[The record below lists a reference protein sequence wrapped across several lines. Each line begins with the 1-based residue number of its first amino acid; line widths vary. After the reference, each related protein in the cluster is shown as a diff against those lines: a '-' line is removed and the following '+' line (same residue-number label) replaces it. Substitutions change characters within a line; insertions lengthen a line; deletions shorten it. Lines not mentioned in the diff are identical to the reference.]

1 MLEPATALV
10 LGIERGIGTGAGA
23 SAALELRWEI
33 NLGVKI
39 EPYGELFCVIVG
51 EGLSL
56 AVSLSLGG

>member
-39 EPYGELFCVIVG
+39 EPYGEFC
-51 EGLSL
+51 LL
-56 AVSLSLGG
+56 LGRALLRDRG

>member
-10 LGIERGIGTGAGA
+10 LGIERGIGTGAGAGA

-39 EPYGELFCVIVG
+39 EPYGEFC
-51 EGLSL
+51 LL
-56 AVSLSLGG
+56 LGRALLRDRG